1 MRRHCLS
8 KCTES
13 TQYRD
18 FLKYYEEI
26 ASLSGFSIAQKTGCH
41 PSCRINEISVVVKDQ
56 VISQEPWAF
65 SGYFY
70 YPGGQYKKKLYH
82 ITYDYTS
89 YIADVGGL
97 IGLFL
102 GFSMLSIYDGLKNA
116 LKNKK
121 L

>member
-1 MRRHCLS
+1 MD
-8 KCTES
+8 TFS
-13 TQYRD
+13 TQVD
-18 FLKYYEEI
+18 N
-26 ASLSGFSIAQKTGCH
+26 T
-41 PSCRINEISVVVKDQ
+41 
-56 VISQEPWAF
+56 
-65 SGYFY
+65 
-70 YPGGQYKKKLYH
+70 KKKLYH